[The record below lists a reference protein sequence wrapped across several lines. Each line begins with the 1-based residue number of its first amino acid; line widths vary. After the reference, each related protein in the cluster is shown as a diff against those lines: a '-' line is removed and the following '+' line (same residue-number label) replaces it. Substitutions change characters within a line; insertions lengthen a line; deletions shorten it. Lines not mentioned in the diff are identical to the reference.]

1 MFERVTIE
9 KETIY
14 MSLETGEV
22 VDTHTEAIKLYREG
36 VDIQLKYR
44 YRYDGDSWSNW
55 NDGPMWVH

>member
-1 MFERVTIE
+1 MIEKLIME

-36 VDIQLKYR
+36 ADIQLQCR
-44 YRYDGDSWSNW
+44 YRYDGYSWSNW
-55 NDGPMWVH
+55 SDGPKWVH

>member
-1 MFERVTIE
+1 MIEKLFME

-22 VDTHTEAIKLYREG
+22 VDSHTEAIKLYREG
-36 VDIQLKYR
+36 ADIQLKYR

-55 NDGPMWVH
+55 NDGPTWVH